1 MNITLIGMSGVG
13 KSLVGKEL
21 SKIMKC
27 NFIDIDEIIERK
39 YNSKLQ
45 ELVEK
50 MDKNEF
56 LKLEERAIL
65 EIGKPDNLV
74 ISTGGSLIYSEKA
87 MNFLKTISKIVFL
100 DAPLIDIKSHTPD
113 FSKRGIVGLE
123 NGLENLFYERR
134 KLYKKY
140 ADITI
145 KMPKK
150 LDLNIILRNII
161 KSLQIPATALK
172 S

>member
-13 KSLVGKEL
+13 KSRVGKEL
-21 SKIMKC
+21 SKTIKC

-45 ELVEK
+45 DLVYK
-50 MDKNEF
+50 LGKKEF
-56 LKLEERAIL
+56 LKLEERTVL
-65 EIGKPDNLV
+65 ELGKPDNLV
-74 ISTGGSLIYSEKA
+74 ISTGGSVVYSEKA

-100 DAPLIDIKSHTPD
+100 DAPLTDIKSHIPD

-123 NGLENLFYERR
+123 NGLEKLFDERC

-140 ADITI
+140 ADVTI

-150 LDLNIILRNII
+150 LELNIIIRNII
-161 KSLQIPATALK
+161 ENL
-172 S
+172 